1 MGVRETGPP
10 VPAGK
15 IFPERRR
22 MRDWRHECSMQWL
35 VARSLFLTASDI
47 RDLVTDTRRILAGKI
62 SVEEAQQ
69 YAKVYGRKR
78 VNDLDPMSVGAMARG
93 HIMEPFA
100 IEEYRRETGDEAMEF
115 WDDRIVFDHDV
126 AFSPD
131 GLDIKMPRDVSVPAA
146 SIKPTAM
153 VEVKSYAAGQHYQR
167 LAAIGSGIPLEE
179 RWQIAMGMYVCDAID
194 KGSLVLYAPQCNSMV
209 IKTYVR
215 EALEEELDFID
226 QLVAEWRKFNDYM
239 ADVQKDGYLCHGTEM
254 NEGAVYN
261 EYMKLAV

>member
-1 MGVRETGPP
+1 
-10 VPAGK
+10 
-15 IFPERRR
+15 

-35 VARSLFLTASDI
+35 IARSLFLTASDI
-47 RDLVTDTRRILAGKI
+47 KDLVTDTRRILAGKI

-78 VNDLDPMSVGAMARG
+78 VNDLDPMSVGAAARG

-115 WDDRIVFDHDV
+115 WDDRIVFQQDT

-131 GLDIKMPRDVSVPAA
+131 GLDVKMPRDVSVPAP
-146 SIKPTAM
+146 SINPTSM

-167 LAAIGSGIPLEE
+167 LAAIGSGIPLDE
-179 RWQIAMGMYVCDAID
+179 RWQVAMAMYVCGTIK
-194 KGSLVLYAPQCNSMV
+194 KGSLIFYAPQCDSMV
-209 IKTYVR
+209 IKRYIPETL
-215 EALEEELDFID
+215 ADELDLID
-226 QLVAEWRKFNDYM
+226 QMVIEWRKFNEYM
-239 ADVQKDGYLCHGTEM
+239 ADVQKDGGLCHGTEM

-261 EYMKLAV
+261 EYMKGAM

>member
-1 MGVRETGPP
+1 
-10 VPAGK
+10 
-15 IFPERRR
+15 

-35 VARSLFLTASDI
+35 EARRGFLTASDI
-47 RDLVTDTRRILAGKI
+47 KDLVTDTKRILAGKI
-62 SVEEAQQ
+62 TVDEAQQ
-69 YAKVYGRKR
+69 YAKVYGRKK
-78 VNDLDPMSVGAMARG
+78 VNDLDPMSIGAAARG

-115 WDDRIVFDHDV
+115 WDDRIVYYNGA

-131 GLDIKMPRDVSVPAA
+131 GLDIKMPESCAICSN
-146 SIKPTAM
+146 SIRPTSM

-179 RWQIAMGMYVCDAID
+179 RWQVAMAMYVCGTI
-194 KGSLVLYAPQCNSMV
+194 KQGSLVFYAPQCDSMV

-215 EALEEELDFID
+215 RSLEDELAFID
-226 QLVAEWRKFNDYM
+226 DMVVEWRKFCEYM
-239 ADVQKDGYLCHGTEM
+239 AEIESDDTLCHGTRM

-261 EYMKLAV
+261 EYMKGVM